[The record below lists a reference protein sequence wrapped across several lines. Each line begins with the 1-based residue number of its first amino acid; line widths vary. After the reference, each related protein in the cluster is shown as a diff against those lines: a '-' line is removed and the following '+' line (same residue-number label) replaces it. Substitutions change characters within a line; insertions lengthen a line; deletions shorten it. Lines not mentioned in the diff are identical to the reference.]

1 MLMAILTDDKAHS
14 SFRPDHLPLSVLQGP
29 SGQIVWLESI
39 LLLLKGVQGLQWR
52 QAVVKR

>member
-1 MLMAILTDDKAHS
+1 MLMAILTDDKTHS

-39 LLLLKGVQGLQWR
+39 LLLLKGIQGLRWK